1 MGLNKTLIRTF
12 AELALPPRCP
22 ACGVSV
28 ARDHEI
34 CLDCWRQYAFLAG
47 PKCIRCGEPF
57 AFDRGP
63 DTICGQCLAN
73 PPHFDSVRAAVRYD
87 ELSARLVI
95 RLKYGGR
102 LGIADLISGH
112 MERLITEQD
121 VPELI
126 IPVPLHRT
134 RLWRRGFNQS
144 ALIAQVIG
152 RRLRCTVASDLLI
165 RTHATPPLKKMSTA
179 QRFETVRNA
188 FDVTAKGRSEL
199 PGKEILLVDD
209 VFTSGSTANACAGVL
224 KAAGTKKVTV
234 LCWARVCLTED

>member
-1 MGLNKTLIRTF
+1 MGLTTPLIRIF
-12 AELALPPRCP
+12 AEFALPPRCP

-28 ARDHEI
+28 ARDHQI
-34 CLDCWRQYAFLAG
+34 CLDCWRQFAFLAG
-47 PKCIRCGEPF
+47 SKCLCCGEPF

-73 PPHFDSVRAAVRYD
+73 PPHFDGVRAAVRYD

-102 LGIADLISGH
+102 LGIADLISSH

-144 ALIAQVIG
+144 ALIARGISRG
-152 RRLRCTVASDLLI
+152 LGCPVASDLLI
-165 RTHATPPLKKMSTA
+165 RKHATPPLKKMSTA
-179 QRFETVRNA
+179 QRFQTVRNA
-188 FDVTAKGRSEL
+188 FEVTAKGHPEL
-199 PGKEILLVDD
+199 PDKEILLVDD
-209 VFTSGSTANACAGVL
+209 VFTSGSTVNACARVL
-224 KAAGTKKVTV
+224 KTAGAKKVIV
-234 LCWARVCLTED
+234 LCWARVCQTED